1 MVCLGVEYP
10 PPPDMEPQGRG
21 CVLTYPSLT
30 REWDLGYHGIQF
42 ASGRY
47 AIYWNAFFLQG
58 MSVLA
63 DRLPDEVL
71 PCLTEQYTKRADKHT
86 SPELRIKVGEV
97 LVKTC
102 RNMGEFREANYDKKI
117 NKCV

>member
-1 MVCLGVEYP
+1 
-10 PPPDMEPQGRG
+10 
-21 CVLTYPSLT
+21 
-30 REWDLGYHGIQF
+30 
-42 ASGRY
+42 
-47 AIYWNAFFLQG
+47 

-63 DRLPDEVL
+63 DSLPDAVL

-102 RNMGEFREANYDKKI
+102 RNMGEFSNPGDNDMKNNRFL
-117 NKCV
+117 